1 LFVVQQPNGEL
12 VAFRAR
18 KTQAERR
25 SESEQALLKA
35 AIDVIASAGVGAVT
49 FEALGRS
56 GGFSRGLAS
65 VRFGSKARLIEA
77 VLRHLRDQ
85 QDALVREHRF
95 DELPGLDA
103 VLGYADLCL
112 RDMARRNEA
121 RAYFMLLSSSVA
133 DASETQA
140 GFAATHAEAEERLH
154 RWIACGQA
162 EGTIR
167 PELDPGAAALM
178 IGCLMFGLSM
188 QLLVDPSVDFAPLRE
203 ASLAMLRTS
212 LVVPNAA

>member
-1 LFVVQQPNGEL
+1 L
-12 VAFRAR
+12 ASRAR

-25 SESEQALLKA
+25 SESEGALLKA
-35 AIDVIASAGVGAVT
+35 AVDVIAQAGVGAVT
-49 FEALGRS
+49 FEALGRT

-77 VLRHLRDQ
+77 VLAHLHERQDRH
-85 QDALVREHRF
+85 VRENGF
-95 DELPGLDA
+95 DDMPGLDA
-103 VLGYADLCL
+103 VLGYADFNL
-112 RDMARRNEA
+112 REMARRNEA

-133 DASETQA
+133 EASDMRGA
-140 GFAATHAEAEERLH
+140 FAATHAEVERRLH
-154 RWIACGQA
+154 RWVARGQA

-188 QLLVDPSVDFAPLRE
+188 QLLVDPSVDFEPLRE
-203 ASLAMLRTS
+203 ASLAMLRNS
-212 LVVPNAA
+212 LAVPPAQRIS

>member
-1 LFVVQQPNGEL
+1 MGEP
-12 VAFRAR
+12 VPSSAR
-18 KTQAERR
+18 KSQAERR
-25 SESEQALLKA
+25 SESERALLEA
-35 AIDVIASAGVGAVT
+35 AIDVIANAGVGAVT

-77 VLRHLRDQ
+77 VLQHLHER

-95 DELPGLDA
+95 DEIAGLDA

-112 RDMARRNEA
+112 RDMARRSEA

-133 DASETQA
+133 DASDTRA
-140 GFAATHAEAEERLH
+140 SFAATHAEVEGRLH
-154 RWIACGQA
+154 RWIMRGQS
-162 EGTIR
+162 EGAIR
-167 PELDPGAAALM
+167 RELDPGAAALM

-188 QLLVDPSVDFAPLRE
+188 QLLVDPTVDFAPLRK

-212 LVVPNAA
+212 LAVPDAA